1 MKNSSKRI
9 EIPIQVSADQAWEV
23 IGAVDGVDKW
33 FPEVIKA
40 CRVEG
45 NKRYCTTEEGSFS
58 EDILKIDHENRT
70 FKYGIKEQ
78 NLLPI
83 RDIVATM
90 QVHDGA
96 ETRISWEWHFL
107 VDEEDESSVMD
118 AFEGLGQMGVAGIER
133 YAAELVTEF

>member
-23 IGAVDGVDKW
+23 IGAIDGVEKW
-33 FPEVIKA
+33 FPEVITA

-45 NKRYCTTEEGSFS
+45 NKRYCTTDQGSFE
-58 EDILKIDHENRT
+58 EDILKVDHENRT

-83 RDIVATM
+83 RDIIATM
-90 QVHDGA
+90 QVHDGPQPS
-96 ETRISWEWHFL
+96 ISWEWNF
-107 VDEEDESSVMD
+107 VVEEENEATVLE
-118 AFEGLGQMGVAGIER
+118 AFDGLGQMGVSGIER
-133 YAAELVTEF
+133 FASELVA